1 MGTVDNES
9 DELAGVEGDLPSE
22 TKPDEPEFIGADKK
36 IEFGGETSGQVNIPG
51 GLRDADKSQAP
62 G

>member
-1 MGTVDNES
+1 MDNES
-9 DELAGVEGDLPSE
+9 EELANVEGDAPSE
-22 TKPDEPEFIGADKK
+22 AKPDEEFIGADKK

-51 GLRDADKSQAP
+51 GLREADTSQTP